1 VKLLSPAQV
10 EERLRRDL
18 PVLADDVADRDDD
31 LWTADTTPGV
41 RVGPDPRSRRIM
53 LLVSSA
59 AAAVVL
65 MIGIGVGITRSRDS
79 TGVATGNQEPAP
91 ETQASDSH
99 AGPTNATSPPNV
111 VRIGDQ
117 NGGDAELLRLRR
129 ITDGVEVTI
138 WRWDG
143 QLGDRPPLEPIGT
156 NSGYFA
162 PHPDDPATGSVIL
175 PFDGPTLA
183 ESSFLSIAG
192 PTEME
197 GDLRNLAAG
206 INREQAGGQ
215 VTYVIAVP
223 ETYQVVPAAPE

>member
-1 VKLLSPAQV
+1 MKELLSPAQV

-18 PVLADDVADRDDD
+18 PVLADDVAARDDD
-31 LWTADTTPGV
+31 LWTADTTAGV
-41 RVGPDPRSRRIM
+41 RDIPDPRSRRRM

-65 MIGIGVGITRSRDS
+65 GLAIGVTRSRDS

-91 ETQASDSH
+91 ETQA
-99 AGPTNATSPPNV
+99 TSPPNV
-111 VRIGDQ
+111 VRVADQ
-117 NGGDAELLRLRR
+117 NGTDAELLRLRR
-129 ITDGVEVTI
+129 ITDGVTVTI

-143 QLGDRPPLEPIGT
+143 QMGDRPPLEPIGA

-183 ESSFLSIAG
+183 ESSFLTIAG

-206 INREQAGGQ
+206 IDREQAGGQ

-223 ETYQVVPAAPE
+223 ETYQVLPAAHE